1 MKETPPT
8 TTAGVTNDDGDSS
21 GTTRLSWNV
30 ATRAHNAHK
39 RDQAAFLRAGG
50 STLFTDEV
58 ELVGDLQGRSLLH
71 VCCNSGQDTLSW
83 ARAGAVV
90 TGIDFSDE
98 AIAFARRLSSDSGIS
113 ATFEQSEAIAWL
125 EGSANTYDVVCA
137 TYGVLG
143 WFKDLPRLL
152 RGMARATRPGG
163 RLVLVEFHPLVW
175 TFSAGLDTPKDPYFA
190 PGHAFHEP
198 VGDYVGAAGGALS
211 PSGHVGGDEVFSNP
225 HDAVSW
231 QHTVGDILQA
241 AIDAGLVLDV
251 VRELPW
257 ANGCKVIPEL
267 EAVDGN
273 RFVMPAHRPSLPLM
287 LALTAYRPV

>member
-1 MKETPPT
+1 MPT
-8 TTAGVTNDDGDSS
+8 ADDDATSL
-21 GTTRLSWNV
+21 TRLSWNA

-39 RDQAAFLRAGG
+39 QDQAAFLRNGG
-50 STLFTDEV
+50 TTLFAEEV
-58 ELVGDLQGRSLLH
+58 ALAGDVVGQSLLH
-71 VCCNSGQDTLSW
+71 VCCNSGQDSLSW

-98 AIAFARRLSSDSGIS
+98 AIAFARALSADSGIA
-113 ATFEQSEAIAWL
+113 ATFEHSEAVAWL
-125 EGSANTYDVVCA
+125 EGSTVTYDVVCA

-175 TFSAGLDTPKDPYFA
+175 TFSAGLDTPNDPYFA

-211 PSGHVGGDEVFSNP
+211 PSGHVVVDAPFHNP

-231 QHTVGDILQA
+231 QHTVADILQA
-241 AIDAGLVLDV
+241 TIDAGFVLDV
-251 VRELPW
+251 VREVPW

-267 EAVDGN
+267 EAVDGK
-273 RFVMPAHRPSLPLM
+273 RFVMPAERPSLPLM
-287 LALTAYRPV
+287 LALSAHKPL